1 MNNPWAIYI
10 DEAHTWMV
18 MELQLDTQTTKLLPQ
33 QMKKHRILI
42 VEDEKPIRDMVYFA
56 LDSDG
61 YDIVEAVNGAQAT
74 EQLAQDLP
82 SLILMD
88 WMLPDV
94 TGLELVRRIKRDE
107 ITSHIPIIMLTA
119 KTEER
124 DKIEGL
130 DSGADDYMTK
140 PFSPKELSTRIKK
153 LLKKNDS

>member
-1 MNNPWAIYI
+1 MN
-10 DEAHTWMV
+10 
-18 MELQLDTQTTKLLPQ
+18 LQSYLQPPKFSFRK
-33 QMKKHRILI
+33 MKKHRILI

-61 YDIVEAVNGAQAT
+61 YELLEAVDGREAT
-74 EQLAQDLP
+74 EKLAQDLP

-88 WMLPDV
+88 WMLPDIS
-94 TGLELVRRIKRDE
+94 GLELVRRIKRDE

-130 DSGADDYMTK
+130 DSGADDYITK
-140 PFSPKELSTRIKK
+140 TIFSQRIVCS
-153 LLKKNDS
+153 DSCGVAPH